1 MTFGEKLQAL
11 RKKQG
16 LSQEQLAEAL
26 GVSRQAI
33 SKWELNAAVPD
44 VENIVKL
51 SALLHVTTDYLMK
64 ADVQEEGD
72 AVMQLRAQVE
82 QLQEELRILSVKKEK
97 RGVSAK
103 LMSAIVLTL
112 AGGGGILLLLLFY
125 IGMGIGYSADTSFGH
140 LQGFWA
146 FLYAERLFWP
156 FGGLCILGVGG
167 ALLWV
172 YVMVNDL

>member
-97 RGVSAK
+97 RIP
-103 LMSAIVLTL
+103 LLAICRVFGLSSMQNVCFGL
-112 AGGGGILLLLLFY
+112 LGGCVY
-125 IGMGIGYSADTSFGH
+125 
-140 LQGFWA
+140 WVW
-146 FLYAERLFWP
+146 E
-156 FGGLCILGVGG
+156 GLCCGS
-167 ALLWV
+167 
-172 YVMVNDL
+172 M

>member
-82 QLQEELRILSVKKEK
+82 QLQEELQLV
-97 RGVSAK
+97 
-103 LMSAIVLTL
+103 
-112 AGGGGILLLLLFY
+112 F
-125 IGMGIGYSADTSFGH
+125 
-140 LQGFWA
+140 
-146 FLYAERLFWP
+146 
-156 FGGLCILGVGG
+156 
-167 ALLWV
+167 
-172 YVMVNDL
+172 